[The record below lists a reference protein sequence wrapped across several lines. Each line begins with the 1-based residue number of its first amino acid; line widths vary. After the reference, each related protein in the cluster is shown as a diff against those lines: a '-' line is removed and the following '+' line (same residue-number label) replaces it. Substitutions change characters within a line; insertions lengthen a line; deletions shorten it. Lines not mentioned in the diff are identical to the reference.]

1 MERKFLEGL
10 GITDKATI
18 DSILDQNGSEVG
30 ALNARIKTKDTE
42 IATLRTDLTAANT
55 KVSELEKDDVEQL
68 KKDLQA
74 EKDGRAADRKAWAL
88 ESLLVQNGCTDTDY
102 IKYKLGDTVKFDD
115 DGKVA
120 DADNVVKDWKEKYA
134 NFFKSDD
141 GGDNGGNGGTNKPA
155 GTGSAGNFGR
165 DHSGKTPAKK
175 NPYTTEGWNLTAQM
189 ELELTDPEK
198 AKKLKSEAEA

>member
-10 GITDKATI
+10 GITEKSVI

-42 IATLRTDLTAANT
+42 ISTLRTDLTAANT

-175 NPYTTEGWNLTAQM
+175 NPYTVDGWNLTAQM

-198 AKKLKSEAEA
+198 AKKLKAEAEA